1 MLNAANQ
8 SSGLTLVA
16 ATHVFLVE
24 PLMNPAVELQV
35 CACALLQDAH
45 ASWSFDPATALL
57 HSVAMRL
64 MYRPSAEFIGSV
76 RRDQQWC
83 TAFSWKTRL
92 RSESFGSALTACAPA
107 AATRPRWAL
116 TNAVRSAAL

>member
-35 CACALLQDAH
+35 GACALLQGTR
-45 ASWSFDPATALL
+45 ASRSFDLPQHCS

-64 MYRPSAEFIGSV
+64 MYRPSAECIGSV
-76 RRDQQWC
+76 RRGQQWC
-83 TAFSWKTRL
+83 TAFS
-92 RSESFGSALTACAPA
+92 
-107 AATRPRWAL
+107 
-116 TNAVRSAAL
+116 